1 MEPGVLR
8 FDKHVILRLEIIL
21 CKATFRSEA
30 LPAVSRLPQRL
41 HSLNS
46 ASCTFWEIV
55 SRAFQQLILFVLHF
69 HVVVLN
75 VNDTTA

>member
-21 CKATFRSEA
+21 CKATFSCEA
-30 LPAVSRLPQRL
+30 LSAVPRLPQRL

-46 ASCTFWEIV
+46 TSCAFWEII

-69 HVVVLN
+69 HIIVLN